1 MNKRLYSDNC
11 VNLIKEYEGFESK
24 PYLCP
29 AGVPTI
35 GYGTTI
41 YPYGDYV
48 DLRDPAISEKQ
59 ATRILLTTIDRY
71 SDSVDRYLKN
81 IINQSQFDALVSIA
95 YNIGLTAFRKS
106 TLLKRVN
113 ENPNDPDIAYQ
124 FSRWKRGGGRIL
136 QGLVRRR
143 TAEAELY
150 FSETVVLPNKL

>member
-1 MNKRLYSDNC
+1 MRRYSQDC
-11 VNLIKEYEGFESK
+11 IDIIKDFEGFESK

-48 DLRDPAISEKQ
+48 ELTDKPITESHASK
-59 ATRILLTTIDRY
+59 ILLSVVDEFA
-71 SDSVDRYLKN
+71 DSVDRYVKSD
-81 IINQSQFDALVSIA
+81 INQSQFDALVSIA

-113 ENPNDPDIAYQ
+113 ANPNDPDISYQ

-136 QGLVRRR
+136 NGLIRRR

-150 FSETVVLPNKL
+150 FS